1 MLPDHPRVGT
11 TCSAPCTDK
20 DLTSCESD
28 PACSPCR
35 LSAKTFECLEQG
47 SLRTD
52 LTSTAVTSCLI
63 TRMLHRSGTLGS
75 TPCLPLAAP
84 SDCHKVSTAESC
96 QSAGCEWCESAAVG
110 NSCYTEVG
118 TEIWHDDLL
127 SSMSLRWLAACNSSD
142 GSKASA
148 CSSSQ

>member
-1 MLPDHPRVGT
+1 MQHLQAAFLCCLIILVSGLH
-11 TCSAPCTDK
+11 AQHPCTDK

-35 LSAKTFECLEQG
+35 LSAKTFECLEQ
-47 SLRTD
+47 
-52 LTSTAVTSCLI
+52 
-63 TRMLHRSGTLGS
+63 GTLGS

-110 NSCYTEVG
+110 NSCYTED
-118 TEIWHDDLL
+118 EAKRLPSAIF
-127 SSMSLRWLAACNSSD
+127 SCQSSD
-142 GSKASA
+142 AAS
-148 CSSSQ
+148 